1 MVREKQ
7 NIASFRHEQRYRRK
21 KEEKTKVEDGHSLLS
36 ATESKNFQQYTLSL
50 TKEKSKY
57 FCDHERYKDTLSKP
71 NIRLIMRHFTQ
82 TIRYGHIPVS
92 LVLQIIRKNH

>member
-36 ATESKNFQQYTLSL
+36 ATESKNFKQYTLSL

-71 NIRLIMRHFTQ
+71 RPSGMDIYLYLSFFRSYEKITD
-82 TIRYGHIPVS
+82 
-92 LVLQIIRKNH
+92 